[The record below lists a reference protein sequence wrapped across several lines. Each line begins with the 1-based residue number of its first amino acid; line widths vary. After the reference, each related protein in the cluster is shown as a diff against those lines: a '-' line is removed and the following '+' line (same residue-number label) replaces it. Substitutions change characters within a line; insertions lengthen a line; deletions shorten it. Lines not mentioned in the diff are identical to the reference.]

1 MTNCIEQTRVG
12 CAVGGV
18 YTALSIEG
26 VLPVMHTGPGCFST
40 NEYIMSLTNGGQ
52 GSVIFRHGAI
62 PCTNLTDADVVF
74 GGMDKLEKEIEK
86 TLEYYEAKLIIVISG
101 CAAGLVGDDI
111 EAVVKKFRDAK
122 IPVIYA
128 DTPGFRGSNIFGHHE
143 VLKSIINQYLGDK
156 TPDVKR
162 GLVNILGVVPGYD
175 TYWGGMLDE
184 INLLLTEIGL
194 QPNILYG
201 FNGGIDKVDKIPD
214 AEFNLV
220 FGPWVDVE
228 IAQILEEKYK
238 TPWLHIPSLPVGPTE
253 TTQFIRKLKKHAN
266 LDEEKTERIIQN
278 GERYY
283 YYYLERAMQWMY
295 YGKNIP
301 KKFYIIGG
309 SIYTLALTKFLV
321 NDAGF
326 MPLGQFVVDNP
337 PNEDETIDIF
347 KKELSNLDSGITA
360 EIVIEPDPVTAQER
374 IRDIKSRELLGAG
387 PSFLFGS
394 AWDNNFAEEIES
406 LLVQVGAPNT
416 NVVFTKHFFGYHG
429 GLNLLE
435 FIFNAIPNVG

>member
-18 YTALSIEG
+18 YTALAIQG
-26 VLPVMHTGPGCFST
+26 VLPVLHTGPGCYAT
-40 NEYIMSLTNGGQ
+40 NEYIISLTNGGQ
-52 GSVIFRHGAI
+52 GSVNFRHGAI
-62 PCTNLTDADVVF
+62 PCTNLTDSDVVF
-74 GGMDKLEKEIEK
+74 GGIEKLEKEIEK
-86 TLEYYEAKLIIVISG
+86 TLEYYEANLIIVISG
-101 CAAGLVGDDI
+101 CAAGLIGDDI
-111 EAVVKKFRDAK
+111 KSVVTKFRDAK

-143 VLKSIINQYLGDK
+143 VLKSIIDQYIGER
-156 TPDVKR
+156 TPNVKR

-184 INLLLTEIGL
+184 INVLLTEIGL
-194 QPNILYG
+194 HPNILYG
-201 FNGGIDKVDKIPD
+201 LNGGIDKIDNIPD

-228 IAQILEEKYK
+228 IAQLLEEKYK
-238 TPWLHIPSLPVGPTE
+238 TPWLHIPTLPIGPTE
-253 TTQFIRKLKKHAN
+253 TTQFIRKLQKYAN
-266 LDEEKTERIIQN
+266 LDGDKTERVIQN
-278 GERYY
+278 GERSH
-283 YYYLERAMQWMY
+283 YYYLERAMLWMY

-309 SIYTLALTKFLV
+309 SLYTLALTKFLV

-326 MPLGQFVVDNP
+326 APLGQFSVDNP
-337 PNEDETIDIF
+337 PNEDEVKDIF
-347 KKELSNLDSGITA
+347 KKELSGLDGGIKT
-360 EIVIEPDPVTAQER
+360 EIVIENDPVAAQER
-374 IRDIKSRELLGAG
+374 IRDAKSKELLGAG
-387 PSFLFGS
+387 SAFLFGS
-394 AWDNNFAEEIES
+394 VWDNDFAKETKS
-406 LLVQVGAPNT
+406 LLLQVGAPNT
-416 NVVFTKHFFGYHG
+416 NVVITKHFFGYRG